1 MQKINI
7 DICKKC
13 KNFLE
18 FPSKKEGWKKA
29 ICGIAHAIIYFE
41 QEYHAIS
48 DGDFEIPRKCPYELE
63 AIVKERNDEKY
74 LKLEH
79 HKFLDA
85 FEEFEYAC
93 SNYNNDWKE
102 VHQGNDYY

>member
-48 DGDFEIPRKCPYELE
+48 DGDFEIPSLNRHIQILQKHLRTYG
-63 AIVKERNDEKY
+63 VQ
-74 LKLEH
+74 
-79 HKFLDA
+79 
-85 FEEFEYAC
+85 
-93 SNYNNDWKE
+93 
-102 VHQGNDYY
+102 V